1 MKFILCSV
9 GTGQICILR
18 NISGFFMQAK
28 MGCKRLKME
37 VFGQPEGGAPYGVTW
52 EEYEEME
59 QCTDDGIDIDLP
71 F

>member
-1 MKFILCSV
+1 MKSKKKKENEEEPLFESNEYFAMIIGYTS
-9 GTGQICILR
+9 
-18 NISGFFMQAK
+18 
-28 MGCKRLKME
+28 
-37 VFGQPEGGAPYGVTW
+37 GGAPYGVTW